1 MVSQE
6 KYKDTHPKQI
16 PKYCLPGAGQRTG
29 LEHRRPE
36 FKGQCYNQPA
46 VWHWEDPFSLSIWLS
61 ICKMEASELNEFEG
75 PFDFDTKNINDSN
88 FLTLVSGISTFIP
101 TRQAQFSL
109 LINKETKDKAG

>member
-1 MVSQE
+1 
-6 KYKDTHPKQI
+6 
-16 PKYCLPGAGQRTG
+16 
-29 LEHRRPE
+29 
-36 FKGQCYNQPA
+36 
-46 VWHWEDPFSLSIWLS
+46 
-61 ICKMEASELNEFEG
+61 MEASELNEFEG